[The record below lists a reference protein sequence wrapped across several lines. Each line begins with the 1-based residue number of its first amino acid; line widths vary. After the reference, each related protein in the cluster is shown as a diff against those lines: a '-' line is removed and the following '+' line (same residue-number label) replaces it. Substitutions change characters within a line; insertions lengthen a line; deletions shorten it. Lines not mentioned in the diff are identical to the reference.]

1 MSSVRLLGQL
11 DPSFAWD
18 GHRICDPSYFR
29 PQASLP
35 VDIRGAV
42 VSMEVEHSGTWRLL
56 RDPLGINKLFWAKDP
71 EGTILLAARPYL
83 LVRAG
88 CSFEEIQAIP
98 PGSMIDF
105 LPGHYSSQAYS
116 LIPDFWFTSEEAPC
130 VEPEVLANGIRDKLD
145 RYLSALAAAY
155 PRAEVFTCLSGGLD
169 STGIAALV
177 REHFRNVVVVSFDL
191 RRPGGRAS
199 EDRRVAERLARDLH
213 LPLLEADATEDQL
226 FEMLDTVLL
235 EGIDWRDFNVHTGLV
250 NAVLARVI
258 DDAVTDRPVLV
269 FTGDLANEFLADYH
283 PERYRGNTYYRLPR
297 LSPGAL
303 RDSLVR
309 GLDTC
314 HREIGVFAAWNL
326 PVVQPYAVAVDG
338 YLMLRDDFLRSE
350 DRKQRLCRMIFREL
364 VPDYVFSRTKVRAQ
378 VGDPDTGGGVLAA
391 CVDRGFDSSWLQNR
405 FATLHGV
412 ADTTALNKFIRAGRY
427 SAAVPSFVNGKK
439 RYRSL

>member
-145 RYLSALAAAY
+145 RYLSALAVAY
-155 PRAEVFTCLSGGLD
+155 PQAEVFTCLSGGLD

>member
-1 MSSVRLLGQL
+1 MSFVRLLGQL

-18 GHRICDPSYFR
+18 GHRICDPSTFR
-29 PQASLP
+29 PPSSLP
-35 VDIRGAV
+35 VDVRGAV
-42 VSMEVEHSGTWRLL
+42 VSMEVGHSGTWRLL

-71 EGTILLAARPYL
+71 EGTVLLAARPYL

-88 CSFEEIQAIP
+88 CSFEKIQAIP
-98 PGSMIDF
+98 PGSVIDV
-105 LPGHYSSQAYS
+105 LPGHYSSQEYS
-116 LIPDFWFTSEEAPC
+116 LIPGSWFASQEGPH
-130 VEPEVLANGIRDKLD
+130 VETEVLANGIRDKLD

-155 PRAEVFTCLSGGLD
+155 PQAEVFTCLSGGLD

-199 EDRRVAERLARDLH
+199 EDRRVAKRLAGDLH

-250 NAVLARVI
+250 NAVLAQAI
-258 DDAVTDRPVLV
+258 DDTVTDRPVLV

-297 LSPGAL
+297 LSPVAL

-326 PVVQPYAVAVDG
+326 PVVQPYAVAVDE
-338 YLMLRDDFLRSE
+338 YLMLGDDFLRSE

-364 VPDYVFSRTKVRAQ
+364 VPDYVYSRTKVRAQ

-391 CVDRGFDSSWLQNR
+391 CADRGFDSSWLQNR
-405 FATLHGV
+405 FATLHGM

-427 SAAVPSFVNGKK
+427 SAAVPSFVNGKT